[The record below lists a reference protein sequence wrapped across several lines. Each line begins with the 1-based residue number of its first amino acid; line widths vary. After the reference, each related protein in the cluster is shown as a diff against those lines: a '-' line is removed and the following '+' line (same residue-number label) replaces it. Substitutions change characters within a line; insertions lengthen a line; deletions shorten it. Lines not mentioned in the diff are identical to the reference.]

1 MAGYKIYSAIQTVIG
16 LFLAIGYLDMA
27 VNFGM
32 LEAFFGAS
40 TSAWWSTGAFIA
52 YLIAVICILQL
63 VKVFT
68 VKTE

>member
-1 MAGYKIYSAIQTVIG
+1 MAGYKIISAIQTVVG

-27 VNFGM
+27 VDFGM
-32 LEAFFGAS
+32 LTAFFGTS
-40 TSAWWSTGAFIA
+40 TSAWWSPIAFIA
-52 YLIAVICILQL
+52 YLVAVICILQL